1 MQITRNFL
9 EAKVSNNQLVSMTI
23 DDILSCTGG
32 EIKCGEHRKSDRI
45 SRAFC
50 SDLMS
55 DVLTLGC
62 QDILLITGLVN
73 LQAIRTAE
81 MADISYILFVR
92 NKNITDEMLQLAMEN
107 NMVLVRC
114 QSSMFKVAG
123 ELFAAGLAPVY

>member
-1 MQITRNFL
+1 M
-9 EAKVSNNQLVSMTI
+9 MTI
-23 DDILSCTGG
+23 QDISAKING
-32 EIKCGEHRKSDRI
+32 EIRCGEHRKHEKV

-62 QDILLITGLVN
+62 QDILLITGLANV
-73 LQAIRTAE
+73 QAIRTAE

-92 NKNITDEMLQLAMEN
+92 NKAITDEMDELAKEN
-107 NMVLVRC
+107 DMVLVQC

-123 ELFAAGLAPVY
+123 ELFAAGLQPVY